1 MFEERRKN
9 LQLWLEEKKR
19 QVEQKA
25 YASAQS
31 AQYYAGQV
39 SHDLE
44 KVVDALG
51 VAYNHLDCFNDSH
64 RRSAVLYNLTHLDK
78 LDLLIKEVREQVQ
91 EDCDEEKLRE
101 LGRKYVKHAR
111 SVLLLL
117 DDARDKGDEHLECAR
132 NMAAECSKQAKQ
144 MQYVDWADGF

>member
-1 MFEERRKN
+1 MFEERRKD

-39 SHDLE
+39 SHDLK

-51 VAYNHLDCFNDSH
+51 VAYNHLDWFNDSH
-64 RRSAVLYNLTHLDK
+64 RRSAVLYNLTHLQK
-78 LDLLIKEVREQVQ
+78 LDLLMKEVREQ

-101 LGRKYVKHAR
+101 LGRKWVKHHR

-117 DDARDKGDEHLECAR
+117 DDAKHKADEPFECAR